1 MVAVGGAEDEELE
14 RLRREKL
21 KKMLQEAGREGS
33 GKLKERIVIPA
44 EDGNGLNAR
53 LSEHFGRAPYFVI
66 VELEDD
72 NISNVQVVPN
82 ESEHFGGFGRPADR
96 ILQFRPNAIITY
108 GMGPRALSIFQE
120 ARIAVLKANAD
131 TVKDVVEAY
140 RQDKLEELTEGCRH
154 ARHR

>member
-1 MVAVGGAEDEELE
+1 M
-14 RLRREKL
+14 LR
-21 KKMLQEAGREGS
+21 EAAGEGS

-53 LSEHFGRAPYFVI
+53 LSEHFGRAPYFII
-66 VELEDD
+66 VELEDG
-72 NISNVQVVPN
+72 NISNVQAVPN
-82 ESEHFGGFGRPADR
+82 ESEHFGGFGRPPDR
-96 ILQFRPNAIITY
+96 ILQFRPNAVITY

-120 ARIAVLKANAD
+120 ARVAVLKANAD

-154 ARHR
+154 AHHR